1 MLAFEII
8 AAILLPPLAVFLRQ
22 GIGPAFWIA
31 VVITILFWVPGIVF
45 ALVVVLRPDLLP
57 ARWVARSPAIR

>member
-1 MLAFEII
+1 MLAIEIV
-8 AAILLPPLAVFLRQ
+8 AAVLLPPLAVFLRQ

-31 VVITILFWVPGIVF
+31 VLLTILFWAPGIVF

-57 ARWVARSPAIR
+57 TRWMVGSPA